1 MTLPQ
6 IRLQP
11 WYPGQMGVDGSDVPR
26 GVRWSPTAIVLYV
39 DDSHPGATAA
49 ADGTDPENPLTTI
62 ALAIT
67 RLIAFA
73 TSTSS
78 SLVGSYIVVGAGATI
93 EETVVYPPTAPA
105 GVTIMGAGGAF
116 ARPTWT
122 AATAAGTALTIRQEG
137 LTVSGFNFATGAAGT
152 AITLQWVP
160 GSSYV
165 GNRCLITDN
174 FFDGAWAGLYGIN
187 LSGAPYDTRIIGN
200 EFREYRRADT
210 TAHAIITTD
219 STEANAYMS
228 RIENNVFWENE
239 NHIASLNDDRGF
251 NNSLFIGNVF
261 NVGVLIAATSKLD
274 LRGGSRGE
282 NIVVGNYFCGDYS
295 NTGGYYAN
303 AANPG
308 NWVGNFAEDVAEGE
322 VADNGVTVAVPAA

>member
-1 MTLPQ
+1 MLPQ

-11 WYPGQMGVDGSDVPR
+11 WYPGQMGVSGSDVPR
-26 GVRWSPTAIVLYV
+26 GARWSPTSIVLYV
-39 DDSHPGATAA
+39 DENHPGATAD

-73 TSTSS
+73 TATSS

-93 EETVVYPPTAPA
+93 AETVVVPPTAPI
-105 GVTIMGAGGAF
+105 GVTIMGAGGSF

-137 LTVSGFNFATGAAGT
+137 WTIKGFNFTTGAAGT
-152 AITLQWVP
+152 AISLAWVP

-165 GNRCLITDN
+165 GNRCTIIDN
-174 FFDGAWAGLYGIN
+174 FFDGAWGGLYGIN
-187 LSGAPYDTRIIGN
+187 LVGAPYDTRIINN
-200 EFREYRRADT
+200 EFREYRRGDT
-210 TAHAIITTD
+210 TAHAIITTN
-219 STEANAYMS
+219 SLEANAYMN

-239 NHIASLNDDRGF
+239 NHIGSLNDDRGF
-251 NNSLFIGNVF
+251 NNSFFVGNMF
-261 NVGVLIAATSKLD
+261 NAGVLIAATRKLD
-274 LRGGSRGE
+274 LRGGSQGE

-295 NTGGYYAN
+295 NTGGYWAN

-308 NWVGNFAEDVAEGE
+308 NWVGNFAEDVGEGE
-322 VADNGVTVAVPAA
+322 VGDNGITTLPPAL

>member
-1 MTLPQ
+1 MALPQ

-11 WYPGQMGVDGSDVPR
+11 LYSGQMGVDGSDVPR
-26 GVRWSPTAIVLYV
+26 GVRWSPTSIVLFV
-39 DDSHPGATAA
+39 DENHPGASAA

-73 TSTSS
+73 TATSS

-93 EETVVYPPTAPA
+93 AETVVYPPTAPA
-105 GVTIMGAGGAF
+105 GVTIMGAGGSY

-137 LTVSGFNFATGAAGT
+137 LTIKGFNFATGAAGT
-152 AITLQWVP
+152 AISLAWVP

-174 FFDGAWAGLYGIN
+174 FFDGAWAGLYGIS
-187 LSGAPYDTRIIGN
+187 LVGAPYDTRIVGN

-219 STEANAYMS
+219 SAEANPYMN

-239 NHIASLNDDRGF
+239 NHIGSISDDRGF
-251 NNSLFIGNVF
+251 NNSLFLGNVF
-261 NVGVLIAATSKLD
+261 NAGVLIAATRKLD

-282 NIVVGNYFCGDYS
+282 NIVVGNYFGGDYS

-308 NWVGNFAEDVAEGE
+308 NWVGNFAEDVVEAEVSASGITISE
-322 VADNGVTVAVPAA
+322 PAA